1 MYSVQ
6 SVLFLPIYTERNPMS
21 LNYIKTVPNSIES
34 LKEGRVTTI
43 THSNINA
50 ITAFI
55 KPFELGQILVRDVD
69 ELNGVNYIGYILLTP
84 EGKQLYVFR
93 SNT

>member
-1 MYSVQ
+1 MG
-6 SVLFLPIYTERNPMS
+6 
-21 LNYIKTVPNSIES
+21 LNYIKTIPNSIES
-34 LKEGRVTTI
+34 LKAGRVTTI

-55 KPFELGQILVRDVD
+55 KPKKPFEIGQILVKDVED
-69 ELNGVNYIGYILLTP
+69 YGDSTNTFYVLLTQ

>member
-1 MYSVQ
+1 MG
-6 SVLFLPIYTERNPMS
+6 LK
-21 LNYIKTVPNSIES
+21 YIKSIPNSIES

-43 THSNINA
+43 THSNIGA

-55 KPFELGQILVRDVD
+55 KPKKPFEIGQILVRDVD
-69 ELNGVNYIGYILLTP
+69 ELNGVNYISYILLTP

>member
-1 MYSVQ
+1 
-6 SVLFLPIYTERNPMS
+6 MS

-34 LKEGRVTTI
+34 LKAGRVTTI
-43 THSNINA
+43 THSNIA
-50 ITAFI
+50 SITAFI
-55 KPFELGQILVRDVD
+55 KPKKPFELGQVLTKEVETIDRTEYVS
-69 ELNGVNYIGYILLTP
+69 YILLTP

>member
-1 MYSVQ
+1 
-6 SVLFLPIYTERNPMS
+6 MS

-34 LKEGRVTTI
+34 LKAGRVTTI
-43 THSNINA
+43 THSNIGA

-55 KPFELGQILVRDVD
+55 KPKKPFEIGQILVRDVD